1 MRLCFRK
8 INLKVGRKREKLGGG
23 GGGVASGNLVNQ
35 GERRDLSK
43 GFGVQWV
50 GESCTPAKRIC
61 RLSDPEEHRAEGHR
75 VTPGPGLSR
84 W

>member
-1 MRLCFRK
+1 MGER
-8 INLKVGRKREKLGGG
+8 GREWGEG

-75 VTPGPGLSR
+75 MTPGPGLSR